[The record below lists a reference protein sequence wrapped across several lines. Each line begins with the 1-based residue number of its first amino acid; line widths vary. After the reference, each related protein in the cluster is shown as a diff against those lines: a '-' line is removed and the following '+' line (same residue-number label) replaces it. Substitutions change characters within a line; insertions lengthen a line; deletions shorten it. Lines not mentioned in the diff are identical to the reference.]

1 MKALKAA
8 AVLAGSIAIAGSAA
22 PAFAADLAPTSLNG
36 GLETIA
42 GQTPH
47 LLDTKPVSTNM
58 LDTENSDSVVNT
70 VKDTTDGLNSAGGP
84 TELLGGLPLAK

>member
-22 PAFAADLAPTSLNG
+22 PAFADSLTPTSLNG
-36 GLETIA
+36 GLESIA
-42 GQTPH
+42 GQS
-47 LLDTKPVSTNM
+47 LLDFKPVGTNM
-58 LDTENSDSVVNT
+58 LDTKNKDSVINT
-70 VKDTTDGLNSAGGP
+70 VKDTAEGLNSAGGP

>member
-22 PAFAADLAPTSLNG
+22 PAFAGDLTPSSLNG
-36 GLETIA
+36 GLDALTR
-42 GQTPH
+42 QS

-58 LDTENSDSVVNT
+58 LDTENKDSVVNT
-70 VKDTTDGLNSAGGP
+70 VADAVDALNAGGGP
-84 TELLGGLPLAK
+84 AGLLGGRPVGK